1 MSRLLL
7 SVLEWPR
14 ATLALCALVTLVL
27 GLGALRLELRTD
39 GQMLMPEGHP
49 VVERGRQDELRF
61 RDPRELLL
69 VVDSTAAET
78 SLSSPQGF
86 RFLRSLHARLQRLD
100 VLRPTGLVSI
110 ASLPR
115 LVRGGGGV
123 TLGTYLDAIPDH
135 EAGFAALLAS
145 LRQHPASDGLLLSR
159 DGRRALFSLPV
170 SERVSVQEAV
180 SSLERFCAEAA
191 DARFALILG
200 GPLVAET
207 TLGEKVLRDLALL
220 VPLMLAVMVLLLY
233 AMLRSPAGVMIPMLE
248 MLIVL
253 IWTFGAMGWFGAPI
267 ALVTTILPVVL
278 MAMCISD
285 EIHLLER
292 LTAHGQEPDMRQRLR
307 LAMAEVARPI
317 VLTSLTTAAGFLSF
331 TSASIVPLREFGFF
345 AAFGIL
351 AAMLL
356 TFTLIPALIVVLP
369 RQSLSSPRGRGLV
382 GRGLMAFGSWAAR
395 APGSCFALGMLA
407 FLMALPGLQGLRVS
421 DSWVGN
427 FDPQSSIVSSERAIN
442 ESFWGSY
449 RLDVV
454 LDASPGFFMRPQGVA
469 LSEAIRE
476 LALQAPHVGG
486 VESYLIP
493 LQQIARSLDVAA
505 PLSRLPADQLWDVFA
520 LAEMSESR
528 ATLNRLM
535 TGRGATLRIRLYVK
549 SPDYARA
556 RELERH
562 LDERLT
568 ALLTP
573 LGVEVHYSGDLPLAS
588 ALVEA
593 IVYNQ
598 LRSIAWAVVIVALLL
613 VAFSR
618 RLSSLWALAPVLAS
632 SGGLFGLMGST
643 GIELGIAT
651 SMFAS
656 LAIGVGVDFGI
667 HFMHRFELERGA
679 GLSNEAATRATFAK
693 VGRALF
699 WNTAT
704 LSAGFLVLVASSLK
718 PNHTLGLLLAAA
730 TLFCLMSSFLFL
742 PFLLRGRA
750 RKRPAA
756 AAMLTLPILTLLL
769 DADPLGAQD
778 FDCSAPRSDLRAT
791 QLMAGLEAIVRGVPR
806 ISRMHISTEYPE
818 GSRLAAVFE
827 RAPIPKTLWGVVNGD
842 SARTRM
848 LFVFSG
854 PGRMAGTGLLL
865 EDFAN
870 PSRKDGTWFYLRA
883 FENFS
888 KLEGAVERSM
898 IPGTALTYE
907 DARGYV
913 DITKYRF
920 RSLVGT
926 GGEPTGRRRILACPT
941 NASVAER
948 LGYSALVVEVDP
960 QRQIVAG
967 IEYRGPGGGLLKS
980 YRLKQSTQLDGRT
993 FPAQVLLEHHV
1004 DGYRNHIQY
1013 EYWMPRQALSPS
1025 LFRAS
1030 VDQETFLARLQK
1042 LLDENGLT
1050 HRIASEL
1057 DEADQRVRV
1066 YEERMRQI
1074 EEERSRGNESKV
1086 AR

>member
-14 ATLALCALVTLVL
+14 TTLALCALVTLAL

-69 VVDSTAAET
+69 LVESTAAET
-78 SLSSPQGF
+78 SLTSPQGF
-86 RFLRSLHARLQRLD
+86 RFLRALHARLRQQS

-115 LVRGGGGV
+115 LVRGGGDV
-123 TLGTYLDAIPDH
+123 TLGTYLDTIPDH
-135 EAGFAALLAS
+135 EAGFAELLAS

-159 DGRRALFSLPV
+159 DGQRALFSLPV
-170 SERVSVQEAV
+170 SESVSVQEAV

-191 DARFALILG
+191 DPRFALILG

-207 TLGEKVLRDLALL
+207 TLGEKVLHDLARL
-220 VPLMLAVMVLLLY
+220 VPLMLAVIVLLLY
-233 AMLRSPAGVMIPMLE
+233 VMLRSPGGVVIPMLE
-248 MLIVL
+248 TLIVL
-253 IWTFGAMGWFGAPI
+253 IWTFGAMGWSGAPI

-292 LTAHGQEPDMRQRLR
+292 LTAHWQEPDMRQRLR

-317 VLTSLTTAAGFLSF
+317 VLTSLTTAAGFISF
-331 TSASIVPLREFGFF
+331 CSASIAPLREFGLF

-356 TFTLIPALIVVLP
+356 TFTLIPALIVLLP
-369 RQSLSSPRGRGLV
+369 PQSLSSPHERGLAT
-382 GRGLMAFGSWAAR
+382 RGLTAFGSWAAR

-407 FLMALPGLQGLRVS
+407 FLLALPGLRSLRVS
-421 DSWVGN
+421 DSWVAN
-427 FDPQSSIVSSERAIN
+427 FDPQADIVRSERAIN

-469 LSEAIRE
+469 LSEEIRE

-493 LQQIARSLDVAA
+493 LQQIARSLDAA
-505 PLSRLPADQLWDVFA
+505 TPLSRLPADQLWDVFT
-520 LAEMSESR
+520 LTEMSESR
-528 ATLNRLM
+528 AALDRLM
-535 TGRGATLRIRLYVK
+535 TGRGSTLRVRLYVK

-556 RELERH
+556 RQLERH
-562 LDERLT
+562 LDQRLA
-568 ALLTP
+568 ALPTLI
-573 LGVEVHYSGDLPLAS
+573 GVESHYSGDLPLAS

-598 LRSIAWAVVIVALLL
+598 LRSIGWAVATVSLLL

-618 RLSSLWALAPVLAS
+618 RLSSLWAIVPVLVA

-656 LAIGVGVDFGI
+656 LAMGVGVDFGI
-667 HFMHRFELERGA
+667 HFMHRFELERNA
-679 GLSNEAATRATFAK
+679 GLNDEAATRATFAK
-693 VGRALF
+693 AGKALF
-699 WNTAT
+699 WNAAT
-704 LSAGFLVLVASSLK
+704 LFAGFLVLMASSLK
-718 PNHTLGLLLAAA
+718 PNHSLGLLLALS
-730 TLFCLMSSFLFL
+730 TLFCCAGSFLLL

-750 RKRPAA
+750 RKQLATAA
-756 AAMLTLPILTLLL
+756 VLTLLL
-769 DADPLGAQD
+769 GADPLRAQG
-778 FDCSAPRSDLRAT
+778 FDCSVPHSDERAT
-791 QLMAGLEAIVRGVPR
+791 QLMAALETIVRGVPR
-806 ISRMHISTEYPE
+806 IYRMHVSTEYPE

-827 RAPIPKTLWGVVNGD
+827 RVPTPKTLWGVVSGD
-842 SARTRM
+842 SARTQM
-848 LFVFSG
+848 LFVFTG
-854 PGRMAGTGLLL
+854 PGRMAGTSLLL
-865 EDFAN
+865 EDFSDPN
-870 PSRKDGTWFYLRA
+870 RQDGTWFYLRA

-888 KLEGAVERSM
+888 RLEGAVERSM
-898 IPGTALTYE
+898 VPGTALTYE
-907 DARGYV
+907 DARGFV
-913 DITKYRF
+913 DISKYRF
-920 RSLVGT
+920 RSLDGSR
-926 GGEPTGRRRILACPT
+926 GGSARPLRRVLACPT
-941 NASVAER
+941 SASVAER

-960 QRQIVAG
+960 QRRIVVG
-967 IEYRGPGGGLLKS
+967 IEFRSPGGGLLKS
-980 YRLKQSTQLDGRT
+980 YRLRQSVELDGRS
-993 FPAQVLLEHHV
+993 FPQQVLLEHHV
-1004 DGYRNHIQY
+1004 DGYQNRIQY
-1013 EYWMPRQALSPS
+1013 EYWMPGQPLSPS

-1030 VDQETFLARLQK
+1030 LDQETFLARLQK

-1050 HRIASEL
+1050 HRIAPEL
-1057 DEADQRVRV
+1057 DEAEQRVRS
-1066 YEERMRQI
+1066 YEERMRQL
-1074 EEERSRGNESKV
+1074 EEQ
-1086 AR
+1086 